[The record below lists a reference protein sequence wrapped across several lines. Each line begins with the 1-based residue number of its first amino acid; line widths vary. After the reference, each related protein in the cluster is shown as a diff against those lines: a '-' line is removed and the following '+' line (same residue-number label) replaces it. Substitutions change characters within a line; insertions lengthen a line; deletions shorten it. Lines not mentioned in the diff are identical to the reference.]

1 MEVWKNTPQFRPVSF
16 GVLSNCLSVWKLS
29 SFGRAKFAAGQNL
42 ISQAN
47 KEEMKSND
55 ELLTMLFRSRSGPQ
69 DKYIHFLIQ
78 LQFGRFFVILVLV
91 CFFLLLRFID
101 LSQMIG
107 IQNLPPPLSEYEL
120 WCLRIDADGKIIGE
134 PFQVKIESSKTIS
147 ALKEKVWDETP
158 EFKVISA
165 NRLVVWKLNELSVN
179 DFNQKPP
186 HIPQSR
192 ISQAKGDKA
201 LSFKKLSAFF
211 DKKSPQKELIHF
223 VIEHPSGKFSVIL
236 VLVCFFLFFWTIDVF
251 QMIANRSKQD
261 RDLFM
266 PLKPLQK
273 NLYFNSSERGSA
285 SSSSNMTS
293 VITHALLQS
302 GFEIFSLEE
311 EFELITEVCIRREEM
326 FL

>member
-1 MEVWKNTPQFRPVSF
+1 
-16 GVLSNCLSVWKLS
+16 
-29 SFGRAKFAAGQNL
+29 
-42 ISQAN
+42 
-47 KEEMKSND
+47 
-55 ELLTMLFRSRSGPQ
+55 
-69 DKYIHFLIQ
+69 
-78 LQFGRFFVILVLV
+78 
-91 CFFLLLRFID
+91 
-101 LSQMIG
+101 MIG

-120 WCLRIDADGKIIGE
+120 WCLCIDADGKIIGE
-134 PFQVKIESSKTIS
+134 LFEVQIESSKTIS
-147 ALKEKVWDETP
+147 ALKEKVWDKIL
-158 EFKVISA
+158 EFKVIPA
-165 NRLVVWKLNELSVN
+165 DRLVVWKLNELSVD
-179 DFNQKPP
+179 DFNQEPP

-223 VIEHPSGKFSVIL
+223 VIEHPSGRFSVIL
-236 VLVCFFLFFWTIDVF
+236 VLGCFFLFFWIIDVF